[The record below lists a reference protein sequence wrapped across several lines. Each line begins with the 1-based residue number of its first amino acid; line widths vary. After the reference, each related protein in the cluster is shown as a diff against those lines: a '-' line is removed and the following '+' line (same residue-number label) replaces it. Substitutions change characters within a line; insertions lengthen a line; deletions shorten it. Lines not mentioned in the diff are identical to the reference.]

1 MTESLEAAL
10 PPSFRWNP
18 LIAAAVVMALSPPAQ
33 SAPDQPT
40 LEAVV
45 VTASRRAQNVTD
57 VPYNMSAVSAKELAV
72 AGVQDLQGLAHM
84 LPGVTMPRTSGP
96 RANSSNS
103 NIVIR
108 GINATNQGLSFL
120 APNLAAP
127 PVSTY
132 IDDVPLFVNLSTA
145 DVERV
150 EVLRGPQGTLYGS
163 GAVGGTVRLIH
174 NLPDP
179 RKFEAEF
186 STDGS
191 WTANARDPSYS
202 FGGLLNVP
210 LAEDLALRGNIDY
223 REF

>member
-72 AGVQDLQGLAHM
+72 AGVQTCKALHTCCR
-84 LPGVTMPRTSGP
+84 VTMPRP
-96 RANSSNS
+96 RDLGQQQQQQYRHS
-103 NIVIR
+103 R
-108 GINATNQGLSFL
+108 HQCDQPGLSFL

-150 EVLRGPQGTLYGS
+150 EVLRGPQAPCTSRAPSAAPCADSQSAG
-163 GAVGGTVRLIH
+163 
-174 NLPDP
+174 PEE
-179 RKFEAEF
+179 FEAEF
-186 STDGS
+186 STDAPGPPMR
-191 WTANARDPSYS
+191 AIPRIPS
-202 FGGLLNVP
+202 G
-210 LAEDLALRGNIDY
+210 AC
-223 REF
+223 